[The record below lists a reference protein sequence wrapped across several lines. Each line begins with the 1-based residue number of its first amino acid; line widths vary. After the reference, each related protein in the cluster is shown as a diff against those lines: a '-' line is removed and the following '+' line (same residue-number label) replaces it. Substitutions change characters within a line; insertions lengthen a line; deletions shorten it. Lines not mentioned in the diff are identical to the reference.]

1 MRHTALNSYDTMIS
15 HQIVY
20 FMGKI
25 VFRLVLDSTYSIN

>member
-1 MRHTALNSYDTMIS
+1 MIS

-25 VFRLVLDSTYSIN
+25 VFRLVLDSTYSINWSQ